1 MSQPRKP
8 QSLTE
13 RQITWC
19 RKNIKSFSAAWQA
32 AQNADEHRLKV
43 YEKLGVKPGAIHRK
57 AA

>member
-1 MSQPRKP
+1 MSESRRP

-19 RKNIKSFSAAWQA
+19 RKSFSAAWQA